1 MKIRLSS
8 ITEEIK
14 KLGFVLNDIYEVQE
28 IEVSGDFCAYD
39 VWYKIQS
46 KTNEVTWMQDLFVK
60 ELDSND
66 KFDKFID
73 ILNEKIFNNN
83 EFEELPY
90 KFKFNFSL
98 NFVFYLKINK
108 DGD

>member
-1 MKIRLSS
+1 MKIKLTS

-14 KLGFVLNDIYEVQE
+14 KLGFVLNDTYNVQE
-28 IEVSGDFCAYD
+28 IEVSGDSRSYD
-39 VWYKIQS
+39 VWYEIKS
-46 KTNEVTWMQDLFVK
+46 KTNEITLMQDLLVK
-60 ELDSND
+60 ELGTND

-90 KFKFNFSL
+90 KFKFNFPL
-98 NFVFYLKINK
+98 E
-108 DGD
+108 